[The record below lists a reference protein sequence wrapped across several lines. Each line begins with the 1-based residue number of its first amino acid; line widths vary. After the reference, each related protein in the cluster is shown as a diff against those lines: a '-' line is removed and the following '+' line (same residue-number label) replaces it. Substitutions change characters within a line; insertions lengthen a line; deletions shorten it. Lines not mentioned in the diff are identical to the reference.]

1 MEAAPLS
8 SYLSNWRRNRE
19 MRRETKIRIA
29 KTEAWMAEQEA
40 AYARYFRFLDQ
51 LKPADGTM
59 GARTDQLAEE
69 FGLTVRGATE

>member
-1 MEAAPLS
+1 
-8 SYLSNWRRNRE
+8 

-59 GARTDQLAEE
+59 GAHRSAR
-69 FGLTVRGATE
+69 GVRANG